1 MTDTEDKNSEQ
12 NENGADAEQS
22 TQGPTI
28 EADPLASWKLPT
40 DTRGR
45 VITFVALAAVLIS
58 IWFLLDI
65 VIVTF
70 ILTFVFYHLQK
81 YALRGLRRQPIKI
94 FRKLKD
100 GIVLLIIYLG
110 VIALLVLFIVQNTPM
125 IIKQVTDI
133 ATAIS
138 TFDIAALTKDL
149 DPSLQW
155 LVEQINFNSI
165 LGSIG
170 SAIMSGLASIGPAVL
185 NFLIALLISFLLIV
199 EKHKIF
205 AIGKVIENSRI
216 SFLYR
221 YFMLFGGSFCETFGK
236 VMKVQ
241 VVIAAINCGISM
253 LYLSLT
259 GFPYIAVLGL
269 MIFILGLI
277 PVMGVFISMV
287 PLLIL
292 AFNVGGIFKIIEV
305 IIMVTIIHCIEAYFL
320 NPKLMSRRTS
330 LPVSIVFVV
339 LIISERYL
347 GAWGMLIG
355 VPIFIYIM
363 NVLSIDYRKAMEAE
377 SVREAAIAAEKSAEK
392 AAARQAQASHQY
404 PKDFNNPLSSK
415 SKKK

>member
-1 MTDTEDKNSEQ
+1 MANKDSNEGQ
-12 NENGADAEQS
+12 NESSAE
-22 TQGPTI
+22 PEK
-28 EADPLASWKLPT
+28 EAQKAAVEGDSLDSWQLPR

-45 VITFVALAAVLIS
+45 VITFVALAIVIVS

-81 YALRGLRRQPIKI
+81 YAIRGLRRQPIKI
-94 FRKLKD
+94 FRKIPD
-100 GIVLLIIYLG
+100 GLTLLIIYLG
-110 VIALLVLFIVQNTPM
+110 VIALLVLFIVQNTPL

-133 ATAIS
+133 ASAIS
-138 TFDIAALTKDL
+138 RFDISALTKDL

-155 LVEQINFNSI
+155 LIEQINFDSI
-165 LGSIG
+165 LRSIG
-170 SAIMSGLASIGPAVL
+170 SAIMAGLESIGPAVL
-185 NFLIALLISFLLIV
+185 NFLISMLISFLLIV
-199 EKHKIF
+199 EKHRIR
-205 AIGKVIENSRI
+205 AIGKTIEESRI

-221 YFMLFGGSFCETFGK
+221 YFILFGGSFCETFGK

-253 LYLSLT
+253 LYLT
-259 GFPYIAVLGL
+259 IAGFPYIAVLGL

-287 PLLIL
+287 PLLII
-292 AFNVGGIFKIIEV
+292 AFNVGGIIKIIEV
-305 IIMVTIIHCIEAYFL
+305 IIMITMIHCIEAYFL

-330 LPVSIVFVV
+330 LPVSIVFIV

-355 VPIFIYIM
+355 VPIFIYVM

-377 SVREAAIAAEKSAEK
+377 SIREAEIAAEKSAEK
-392 AAARQAQASHQY
+392 AAHRHNKPSHQY
-404 PKDFNNPLSSK
+404 PKDFISPFK